1 MFKVI
6 IERQVREGEDI
17 SPLLRELRAAAMHY
31 PGYVSGETLVSTQD
45 SSIVITIST
54 WQSLEDWKQWEASDT
69 RAKLYQQIQSILI
82 EKPKVSTY
90 RITATEETR

>member
-45 SSIVITIST
+45 SSIIITISPRRA
-54 WQSLEDWKQWEASDT
+54 SLR
-69 RAKLYQQIQSILI
+69 RALPRQ
-82 EKPKVSTY
+82 
-90 RITATEETR
+90 

>member
-1 MFKVI
+1 MLKVI

-45 SSIVITIST
+45 SSIIITIST

-69 RAKLYQQIQSILI
+69 RAKLYQQIQSILV